1 MEAEHKLV
9 YCLRNSCRRRCSVQ
23 VSKLQ
28 KLFMDA
34 FYMRTK
40 TSAVQIRVGN
50 MWYFQRNCFIF
61 NVKILK
67 EVRLSENLL
76 ILLNPLEI
84 FFTHSEAYW
93 FRVHGL
99 FRVTAFSITGS
110 AEIVP
115 GILIQ
120 IPQLW
125 LVEWSC
131 NGLKNSPK
139 GLRDVKEGEISGR
152 KAAQVW
158 GLSMKKST
166 LQVRRRAL
174 ISYGSWSD

>member
-1 MEAEHKLV
+1 MTILHFH
-9 YCLRNSCRRRCSVQ
+9 
-23 VSKLQ
+23 LQ
-28 KLFMDA
+28 P
-34 FYMRTK
+34 
-40 TSAVQIRVGN
+40 Q
-50 MWYFQRNCFIF
+50 FI
-61 NVKILK
+61 NILH
-67 EVRLSENLL
+67 
-76 ILLNPLEI
+76 IPLEI
-84 FFTHSEAYW
+84 FFTHSEANW

-99 FRVTAFSITGS
+99 FRVTAFSITS

-115 GILIQ
+115 GILVQ

-125 LVEWSC
+125 LVEWGC

-174 ISYGSWSD
+174 ISYGSWPN